1 MDLAS
6 IQQIAIAGA
15 YRGGEVL
22 RRHFGKLTQI
32 RKKGAI
38 DLVTQADTESEEA
51 IIGVIRSRFPEHS
64 ILAEESGLS
73 QGGQAGQWIIDPL
86 DGTTNYA
93 HGVSQFAVSV
103 AFAWQGEVV
112 VGIVL
117 NPMAG
122 ELFAAV
128 KGQGSQLN
136 GRTIRV
142 SNSDRVSESLLVTGF
157 PYDLQRLFDP
167 VVERFARCLR
177 AAQGV
182 RRLGSAALDLCWVS
196 AGRFDGFWE
205 QNLAPWDTAAGAL
218 IANEAGAVTTDFAN
232 APYSIEKKEIVSTNG
247 LIHEEMI
254 SLLQI
259 KEGE

>member
-1 MDLAS
+1 MDLKS
-6 IQQIAIAGA
+6 IQQIGIAGA
-15 YRGGEVL
+15 YQGGEVL

-51 IIGVIRSRFPEHS
+51 IIGVIRRRFPEHA

-73 QGGQAGQWIIDPL
+73 QGHQSGKWIIDPL

-93 HGVSQFAVSV
+93 HGLSQFAVSV

-122 ELFAAV
+122 ELFTAV

-136 GRTIRV
+136 GRTMRV
-142 SNSDRVSESLLVTGF
+142 SNSDKVSESLLVTGF

-167 VVERFARCLR
+167 VLARFTRCLR
-177 AAQGV
+177 AARGV
-182 RRLGSAALDLCWVS
+182 RRLGSAALDLCWVA
-196 AGRFDGFWE
+196 AGRFDAFWE

-232 APYSIEKKEIVSTNG
+232 APYCIDKKEIVSTNG

-254 SLLQI
+254 SLLRI